1 MFQLIAIEDID
12 LGVAEATYLTYQ
24 VLSDDAGHVSASSL
38 GQLHRTTCRSEV
50 TDREAVFS
58 SGICKLDDHHH

>member
-12 LGVAEATYLTYQ
+12 LRVAEATYLTYQ

-38 GQLHRTTCRSEV
+38 GQLHRTTCRSDRSEV
-50 TDREAVFS
+50 TDREAVFFVWH
-58 SGICKLDDHHH
+58 L